1 MSESLPLCSLQFYSN
16 YPSIFFHKTQH
27 RIMLSWTMG
36 FLDSSDRKESA
47 CNSGDPGLI
56 PRQGRTPGEG
66 NGYPLQYCCLE
77 NTMQKGAWQAIV
89 HGVAM
94 SWT

>member
-47 CNSGDPGLI
+47 CNGKESSLGRKDPLEKGMVIHSSIVAWRI
-56 PRQGRTPGEG
+56 PCRKEPGR
-66 NGYPLQYCCLE
+66 L
-77 NTMQKGAWQAIV
+77 
-89 HGVAM
+89 
-94 SWT
+94 